1 NSVCCQR
8 VLRVSA
14 SSTPMVPMVVGYPIL
29 RRLAGSWMLHRIL
42 SLLGRPSSDAG
53 PNLKPGSVP
62 EFDRPRHLSFH
73 HPVPAGLKSQGT
85 ISSKSRSLMTVSPER
100 PEEIG
105 RAHV

>member
-1 NSVCCQR
+1 
-8 VLRVSA
+8 
-14 SSTPMVPMVVGYPIL
+14 MVVGYPIL

-100 PEEIG
+100 PEVLD
-105 RAHV
+105 RKSTRLNSSHVSISYAVYCLKKKT